1 MDNDIVS
8 TSKEN
13 LEKFIRELHRLATY
27 VKILR
32 HATFTTNDIVLNE
45 DPIYSCNTVN
55 LVEVLIENQR
65 QLESLVGRFRKV
77 GDKEYRIITKKDA
90 KLIGSKIEIR
100 SPITCGNSDNK
111 ICKVCYGTLY
121 NVNYNIHAGLFAA
134 IDSNESKTQVGLS
147 AKHALDTTSDRT
159 ELIDEKMFLINQNGW
174 LFNLNK
180 NINKEKYELV
190 IAHHDIYSENPNN
203 YEKYDNY
210 YMDKIIFRNINTQ
223 ETFDVSEKTDIHLYL
238 SKQLFMLLT
247 EKKFFLS
254 DIDVT
259 IPLTDIKCNEP
270 FMFLRISNEELTKP
284 IKELTKFIQKGK
296 KPLKE
301 IKDYNA
307 YIAKLNTLFRQ
318 GRMNIPSVHIEMI
331 IRNLIRDASN
341 DLILP
346 DWTIPQTPNM
356 YKLVSLNESIILKN
370 SVVSGLMF
378 EQVKRQLKGTRI
390 YNKRKSSIY
399 SLMFINE

>member
-1 MDNDIVS
+1 
-8 TSKEN
+8 
-13 LEKFIRELHRLATY
+13 
-27 VKILR
+27 
-32 HATFTTNDIVLNE
+32 
-45 DPIYSCNTVN
+45 
-55 LVEVLIENQR
+55 
-65 QLESLVGRFRKV
+65 
-77 GDKEYRIITKKDA
+77 
-90 KLIGSKIEIR
+90 
-100 SPITCGNSDNK
+100 
-111 ICKVCYGTLY
+111 
-121 NVNYNIHAGLFAA
+121 
-134 IDSNESKTQVGLS
+134 
-147 AKHALDTTSDRT
+147 
-159 ELIDEKMFLINQNGW
+159 MFLINQNGW